1 MSLLALRRLFV
12 LAYCAIIYYVS
23 SLQFPHG
30 LPGFKGIDLIEHFV
44 EYAVLALLF
53 YRMAVI
59 EKIQRLRKDPALVT
73 LVFAS
78 LYGLSDEIHQYW
90 VPTRQTSGLDWMM
103 DTMGAS
109 FVVLIFFVIRK
120 YVKKAV
126 GGKRNDQTL
135 DCSKNILES

>member
-23 SLQFPHG
+23 SLQFPQG

-59 EKIQRLRKDPALVT
+59 DQIQKIREHPALAT
-73 LVFAS
+73 ISFAS

-90 VPTRQTSGLDWMM
+90 VPTREASGLDWMM
-103 DTMGAS
+103 DTLGAS
-109 FVVLIFFVIRK
+109 FVVLTFFLIRK
-120 YVKKAV
+120 YSGKVV
-126 GGKRNDQTL
+126 GGKQNDKTL
-135 DCSKNILES
+135 DGSKNIFES